1 MIRNG
6 FRRRGNTDDDYFYRN
21 EDTRR
26 ICNTRDVSEFIK
38 TQQCNYVAH
47 LIRADYTR
55 MTKKLLFQEDKCS
68 KRGRN
73 TNILLIQVIG
83 NLAIEKQTFVNKAN
97 IF

>member
-38 TQQCNYVAH
+38 TQQ
-47 LIRADYTR
+47 RADYTR

-73 TNILLIQVIG
+73 TNILLKQVIG